1 MKYRILTGTG
11 AEVSRLCLGTMT
23 FGAQADEAESVR
35 MVRRALDAGINFFDT
50 ADAYTNGAAEVILG
64 KALKGHRDGVVVA
77 SKVRQPMGEHPHKD
91 HGLSRW
97 HVIRGVEA
105 SLKRLGTECLDI
117 LYFHQ
122 PDYHTPLE
130 ESLSAADQLIRQGKV
145 MYVGMSNHAA
155 WQICQALWFCDRQ
168 RLIAPRVTQ
177 VVYNLLARGI
187 EQELLPFCREQRIGV
202 TVYNPLAA
210 GLLTGK
216 HSRTEGPVQGSRLQ
230 LNQTYH
236 QRYWLDANLD
246 AVAELQE
253 IAKGAGIKPVA
264 LAFRWLAAQQAVDSI
279 VVGASRLEQLEE
291 NLSVWDG
298 ELSADT
304 LEACDRVW
312 AKLRGPSY
320 QYNR

>member
-168 RLIAPRVTQ
+168 RLI
-177 VVYNLLARGI
+177 
-187 EQELLPFCREQRIGV
+187 
-202 TVYNPLAA
+202 
-210 GLLTGK
+210 TGK

>member
-77 SKVRQPMGEHPHKD
+77 SKVRQPMGEHPRKD
-91 HGLSRW
+91 YGLSRW
-97 HVIRGVEA
+97 HVVRGVEA
-105 SLKRLGTECLDI
+105 SLKRLGMECLDI

-130 ESLSAADQLIRQGKV
+130 ESLSVADQLVRQGKV

-155 WQICQALWFCDRQ
+155 WQICQALWVCDRQ

-246 AVAELQE
+246 AVAQLEE
-253 IAKGAGIKPVA
+253 VAKGAGIKLVA